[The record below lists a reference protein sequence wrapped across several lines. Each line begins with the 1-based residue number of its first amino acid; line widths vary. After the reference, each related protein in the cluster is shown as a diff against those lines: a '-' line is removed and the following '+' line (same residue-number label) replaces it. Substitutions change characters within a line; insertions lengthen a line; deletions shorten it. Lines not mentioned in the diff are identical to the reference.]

1 MLFQTGSQLDEIV
14 DVDDVTAVDIGSAVV
29 IVVVA
34 IVVATI
40 VRRLLTKYLT
50 RLDRLSDP
58 VAMALIRG
66 LTYFIIAIG
75 VLLALP
81 LLGFQI
87 APVMV
92 IVVVGGILLF
102 FAARPLMEDF
112 SASLILQTR
121 APFVVGDM
129 IRYDDHI
136 GTVIDIDGRATVIET
151 PTGETVRVRNTTILA
166 DPIVNMTSIGHR
178 RSVVEVGVA
187 YGTDLDRAVDV
198 LYGVVAKLPLA
209 LENPKP
215 RIMVSEFDDSAITIQ
230 IWVWHLPTV
239 FDEVATRDQVIRSVD
254 RTLREEGIVIAFP
267 QRDVWMRSETV
278 DLDQGAIDE

>member
-1 MLFQTGSQLDEIV
+1 MMFQTGSQLDEIV

-29 IVVVA
+29 IVVLA

-40 VRRLLTKYLT
+40 VRRLLRKYLT
-50 RLDRLSDP
+50 RLDQLSDP

-66 LTYFIIAIG
+66 VTYFIIAIG

-87 APVMV
+87 EPAMV
-92 IVVVGGILLF
+92 LVVVGAILLF

-129 IRYDDHI
+129 IRYDDHT

-198 LYGVVAKLPLA
+198 LSGVVSKVPLA

-215 RIMVSEFDDSAITIQ
+215 RVIVSEFDESAITIQ

-239 FDEVATRDQVIRSVD
+239 MDEVATRDQVIRSVD
-254 RTLREEGIVIAFP
+254 RTLRQEGIVIAFP
-267 QRDVWMRSETV
+267 QRDVWMRSETL
-278 DLDQGAIDE
+278 DLEQETPQ

>member
-1 MLFQTGSQLDEIV
+1 MMFQTGSQLDEIV

-29 IVVVA
+29 IVVLA

-40 VRRLLTKYLT
+40 VRRLLRKYLT
-50 RLDRLSDP
+50 RLDQLSDP

-66 LTYFIIAIG
+66 VTYFIIAIG

-87 APVMV
+87 EPAMV
-92 IVVVGGILLF
+92 LVVVGAILLF

-129 IRYDDHI
+129 IRYDDHT

-187 YGTDLDRAVDV
+187 YGTDLNRAVDV
-198 LYGVVAKLPLA
+198 LSGVVANAPLA

-215 RIMVSEFDDSAITIQ
+215 RIMVSEFDESAITIQ

-239 FDEVATRDQVIRSVD
+239 MDEVATRDQVIRSVD
-254 RTLREEGIVIAFP
+254 RTLRQEGIVIAFP
-267 QRDVWMRSETV
+267 QRDVWMRSETL
-278 DLDQGAIDE
+278 DLEQETPQ

>member
-14 DVDDVTAVDIGSAVV
+14 DVDNVSAVDVGSAVV
-29 IVVVA
+29 IVAVA

-50 RLDRLSDP
+50 RLDQLSDP

-66 LTYFIIAIG
+66 VTYFIVAIG

-87 APVMV
+87 EPAMV
-92 IVVVGGILLF
+92 LVVVGAILVF

-129 IRYDDHI
+129 IRYDDYI

-198 LYGVVAKLPLA
+198 LSGVVANAPLA

-215 RIMVSEFDDSAITIQ
+215 RIMVSEFDESAITIQ

-239 FDEVATRDQVIRSVD
+239 MDEVATRDQVIRSVD
-254 RTLREEGIVIAFP
+254 RTLRQEGIVIAFP
-267 QRDVWMRSETV
+267 QRDVWMRSETL
-278 DLDQGAIDE
+278 DLEQETPQ